1 MTHDFSGLSRQWFLN
16 PTIASSHRLYFNF
29 TSQPLKVNQYDLSV
43 RLKRVYFIR
52 LVFEGA

>member
-16 PTIASSHRLYFNF
+16 PTMASSHRLYFNF